1 MATNETFE
9 KLAELTA
16 RIKELPKGYISKKT
30 IGGKIYYYHQWS
42 ESGSKQSRYI
52 KDDEVEPLAKLIDE
66 RKELQTQVSALK
78 KASTKKT
85 KRNEVNVMKCILMHK
100 RTQVA
105 SIELDDA
112 TGFIQKIGEIY
123 APEHLPVGIHVRH
136 GVADRTELN
145 QWWTDRS
152 IPASRSGIREALE
165 ILEIANT
172 KLLLLRC
179 YGLSLKKQES
189 ICSSCL

>member
-1 MATNETFE
+1 MATNETLE

-123 APEHLPVGIHVRH
+123 APEH
-136 GVADRTELN
+136 
-145 QWWTDRS
+145 
-152 IPASRSGIREALE
+152 
-165 ILEIANT
+165 
-172 KLLLLRC
+172 
-179 YGLSLKKQES
+179 
-189 ICSSCL
+189 